1 MNFHA
6 KTWRLKI
13 SQNHWF
19 SPKNSKSQFFDI
31 IEDLFFSLF
40 RSLQCCKMG
49 KMRLF
54 RGDFEHY
61 VNFPIC
67 SRYVLF
73 ILTISQCW
81 KITQNVAYKF
91 FNLGISINFCPIK
104 SDLSGNTVW
113 LPSSGCQNL
122 AKLTIFGIFYELKCK
137 RSFARNVKCDLFHYF
152 QTPFKWSKWL
162 KMDAYC
168 EVRNAF
174 CEHIQPYLV

>member
-67 SRYVLF
+67 SWYVLF

-104 SDLSGNTVW
+104 SDLSGNTAK
-113 LPSSGCQNL
+113 LQGFKNSP
-122 AKLTIFGIFYELKCK
+122 KLTIFGLFNELLSTQNVNVF
-137 RSFARNVKCDLFHYF
+137 RFARNVECDFF
-152 QTPFKWSKWL
+152 GIFKHR
-162 KMDAYC
+162 
-168 EVRNAF
+168 V
-174 CEHIQPYLV
+174 

>member
-1 MNFHA
+1 
-6 KTWRLKI
+6 
-13 SQNHWF
+13 
-19 SPKNSKSQFFDI
+19 
-31 IEDLFFSLF
+31 
-40 RSLQCCKMG
+40 MG

-113 LPSSGCQNL
+113 PQASGFQ
-122 AKLTIFGIFYELKCK
+122 KLTKIDHFLAFLMNFC
-137 RSFARNVKCDLFHYF
+137 
-152 QTPFKWSKWL
+152 QL
-162 KMDAYC
+162 KM
-168 EVRNAF
+168 
-174 CEHIQPYLV
+174 